1 MCSRGVFQ
9 LKKLSV
15 YFCDFGG
22 SSSGV
27 RDFISSPSIT
37 QFLKANPQIE
47 VQAICKRNHH
57 PFVRGTYINGYNKD
71 VPLRSNSEEEAL
83 SALESLRNQFGR
95 KAMKASGYR
104 IFGTKKSIQG
114 KWQPNMFNK
123 YPMA

>member
-47 VQAICKRNHH
+47 V
-57 PFVRGTYINGYNKD
+57 
-71 VPLRSNSEEEAL
+71 
-83 SALESLRNQFGR
+83 
-95 KAMKASGYR
+95 
-104 IFGTKKSIQG
+104 
-114 KWQPNMFNK
+114 
-123 YPMA
+123 